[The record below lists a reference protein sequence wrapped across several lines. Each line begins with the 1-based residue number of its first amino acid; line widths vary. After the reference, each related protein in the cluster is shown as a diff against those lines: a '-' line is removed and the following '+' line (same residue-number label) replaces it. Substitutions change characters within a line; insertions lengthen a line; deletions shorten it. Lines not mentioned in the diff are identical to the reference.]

1 MLERAKNHLRNPLSA
16 YLGLILVCMLL
27 LVAIAAVLP
36 GCTSQDVTPQT
47 QTSGIVYDENAIE
60 GGWEQM
66 SQEEIEETLNETV
79 SEGMIRI
86 SMNTTPVFEDGD
98 AEGNLMIVNETV
110 KPLSPAG
117 GDLPQRHQGDHLRI
131 QGHSV
136 GSKIEKAALDVHLE
150 AGTYACTALFHSLD
164 PETGSILGT
173 AGAVITITHQSLRQ
187 HRTIWQEYSAKDFVS
202 YESIK
207 GREYCMYFPL
217 L

>member
-1 MLERAKNHLRNPLSA
+1 MLERAKKHLRNPLSA

-27 LVAIAAVLP
+27 LAAIAAVLP

-98 AEGNLMIVNETV
+98 AEGNLMIVNEDGQ
-110 KPLSPAG
+110 PLSPAG
-117 GDLPQRHQGDHLRI
+117 GDLPQRHQGDHLRRPRP
-131 QGHSV
+131 SLWAAR
-136 GSKIEKAALDVHLE
+136 SKRPPWTSTWRPAPMHVPPSSTPLTPKPAAFSAPPVLSSPSPSITKAAPHNLARVFGQRFCLIRK
-150 AGTYACTALFHSLD
+150 L
-164 PETGSILGT
+164 
-173 AGAVITITHQSLRQ
+173 
-187 HRTIWQEYSAKDFVS
+187 
-202 YESIK
+202 
-207 GREYCMYFPL
+207 
-217 L
+217 

>member
-1 MLERAKNHLRNPLSA
+1 MSQKDRSRQRSKKLACILCA
-16 YLGLILVCMLL
+16 VCVLGCLL
-27 LVAIAAVLP
+27 LAGCQEKAEDPAP
-36 GCTSQDVTPQT
+36 G
-47 QTSGIVYDENAIE
+47 GIVYDDAAIE

-98 AEGNLMIVNETV
+98 AEGNLMIVNEDV
-110 KPLSPAG
+110 NRY
-117 GDLPQRHQGDHLRI
+117 PQQVEIYRNDTKETI
-131 QGHSV
+131 YESKAIPV

-173 AGAVITITHQSLRQ
+173 AGAVITITINH
-187 HRTIWQEYSAKDFVS
+187 
-202 YESIK
+202 
-207 GREYCMYFPL
+207 
-217 L
+217 

>member
-1 MLERAKNHLRNPLSA
+1 MLERVKKHLQKPLTS
-16 YLGLILVCMLL
+16 YLGLMLVCMLL
-27 LVAIAAVLP
+27 LAAVVAVLP

-110 KPLSPAG
+110 NRY
-117 GDLPQRHQGDHLRI
+117 PQQVEIYRNDTKETI
-131 QGHSV
+131 YESKAIPV
-136 GSKIEKAALDVHLE
+136 GSKIEKAALNVRLE
-150 AGTYACTALFHSLD
+150 AGTYECTALFHSLD

-173 AGAVITITHQSLRQ
+173 AGAVITITINH
-187 HRTIWQEYSAKDFVS
+187 
-202 YESIK
+202 
-207 GREYCMYFPL
+207 
-217 L
+217 